1 MNLAKRPLY
10 SLCIMVVSANFLIA
24 APKLYLYLLPF
35 DNNNNEQVIAWL
47 GTGFTDMLT
56 KEMTAIEGLFLR
68 NRSDLENIMNN
79 RGLLLKQPETHG
91 ISWCWVNI
99 PARWMK
105 YLLTCNLLI

>member
-10 SLCIMVVSANFLIA
+10 SLCIMVVSANFLVA

-56 KEMTAIEGLFLR
+56 KEMTPLDGLFLR
-68 NRSDLENIMNN
+68 NRDDLEILLDSLDWYNN
-79 RGLLLKQPETHG
+79 LRLLQSRCRQLVK
-91 ISWCWVNI
+91 IS
-99 PARWMK
+99 
-105 YLLTCNLLI
+105 LTPIVSYEINPIS